1 MSLTQNYGFWSYLSF
16 KKYYNK
22 LPDQLDFINNSTLTQ
37 LNEVNFKSYLITDD
51 KNHSGII
58 EYIGSLCGSQIQD
71 VKKNYDLPD
80 FKKLL
85 LLDFENWLINKNDF
99 TIEEN
104 DYFYFSKIILYSHP
118 EYFFKL
124 LQDIIDSAKL
134 FMIKNLSRLG
144 FEDKQLNIYKNALNK
159 ETSSGFLPTDIIS
172 YLIDKNPIE
181 VMNGKVLLFDPYILK
196 TNSSFESFLFSLL
209 HELLHINEFT
219 LAIFEKEA
227 LVKED
232 YCYLAVEEEFRVM
245 VLTETFKKRWIKT
258 FWNPTASESNVL
270 ELWKSFYHNQ
280 KQRFVKMKAF
290 LKDDSVKL
298 QTLNEIII
306 CLEEKN
312 TKY

>member
-104 DYFYFSKIILYSHP
+104 DYFVYEAIQPVKKTKLDKWIARGKDGHYVIKRLKKSDQILTNETLGKMKEIGSKF
-118 EYFFKL
+118 EG
-124 LQDIIDSAKL
+124 
-134 FMIKNLSRLG
+134 KNYDLT
-144 FEDKQLNIYKNALNK
+144 FEWSDDKMYCSELIWKIYKRA
-159 ETSSGFLPTDIIS
+159 TG
-172 YLIDKNPIE
+172 IE
-181 VMNGKVLLFDPYILK
+181 VGKLQKLKDFDLSNEAVKNIMKKRYGNNIPENEIVISPASIFESENLK
-196 TNSSFESFLFSLL
+196 T
-209 HELLHINEFT
+209 
-219 LAIFEKEA
+219 
-227 LVKED
+227 VK
-232 YCYLAVEEEFRVM
+232 
-245 VLTETFKKRWIKT
+245 
-258 FWNPTASESNVL
+258 SN
-270 ELWKSFYHNQ
+270 
-280 KQRFVKMKAF
+280 
-290 LKDDSVKL
+290 
-298 QTLNEIII
+298 
-306 CLEEKN
+306 
-312 TKY
+312 